1 MAAIALGEN
10 SGVPQ
15 SNSNQG
21 SEMNKNIHCIGR
33 LVASAL
39 CAGGFAAPALAQEPQ
54 EAVTDRHHQI
64 DEITVT
70 ATPLSRTVEQLAQ
83 PTSVMSGEDLAL
95 KQSTSIGETVSGEVG
110 VSSTYFGPVA
120 SRPVIRG
127 QFGERILVLTNGL
140 DGLDASALSED
151 HQVSVDGILAERV
164 EIVRGPATL
173 LYGSGAA
180 GGIVN
185 VVDARIISSPL
196 DEPFSGA
203 VALGADSAVG
213 KRSGAG
219 RVAFGSESIGVHLDW
234 FRRDTDNVEIP
245 GFAESALLRSM
256 EGDEHEEEG
265 HEEEEEAFG
274 VIENTDSETDGG
286 ALGLTWMGDRGYI
299 GVAASTFNSN
309 YGIPGHHHHDEE
321 GEEEPEEEEAVRVDL
336 EQRRVDLRSEYN
348 FDGPISRARFSL
360 ARSDYEHLELEG
372 SEVGTRFDTA
382 GIDSRLELRHADFGR
397 WQGAFGLQFKSVD
410 FNAIGE
416 EAFVPPSDTESSSVF
431 LFEEYSLTDTWVLQA
446 SARAERQTIKV
457 DASISP
463 EYRDTAYGASI
474 GAVWSFADDMSL
486 SANYALTERHPNSTE
501 LFAAGP
507 HLAVNRFEL
516 GSVILGDGF
525 LDKELSSN
533 LDVTLRGRNDLLEW
547 AVTGF
552 INDVDDYIRLG
563 PTGEEED
570 ELPVFEYRQ
579 TDARFYGYEA
589 EGRIEIF
596 DTAAGHMHARLFS
609 DFVYAEE
616 KGSGAYIPRL
626 PPLRYG
632 IGFHYVVD
640 RFSAGLEG
648 TFNTRQDKTAP
659 NELPT
664 DDYVLLSADLSYTL
678 DEQGL
683 FLFIRGTNLTDED
696 ARQHSSPLK
705 DTVPLPGRSLHVGLR
720 YDF

>member
-1 MAAIALGEN
+1 
-10 SGVPQ
+10 
-15 SNSNQG
+15 
-21 SEMNKNIHCIGR
+21 MNKNIHYVWRLGASA
-33 LVASAL
+33 LVASGVAV
-39 CAGGFAAPALAQEPQ
+39 PALAQEQ
-54 EAVTDRHHQI
+54 ETTADRHHQI
-64 DEITVT
+64 EEITVT
-70 ATPLSRTVEQLAQ
+70 ATPLARTVEQLAQ
-83 PTSVMSGEDLAL
+83 PTSVMSGENLAR

-127 QFGERILVLTNGL
+127 QYGERILVLTNGL
-140 DGLDASALSED
+140 DALDASALSED

-185 VVDARIISSPL
+185 VVDTRIISNPL
-196 DEPFSGA
+196 EQPFSGA
-203 VALGADSAVG
+203 VAFGADSAVG

-219 RVAFGSESIGVHLDW
+219 RVAFGTEDIGVHLDF
-234 FRRDTDNVEIP
+234 FRRDTDDVEIP
-245 GFAESALLRSM
+245 GFAESAILRSL
-256 EGDEHEEEG
+256 EEHEEEE
-265 HEEEEEAFG
+265 HEGEEEHEDEEEAFG
-274 VIENTDSETDGG
+274 VIENTDSKTDGG
-286 ALGLTWMGDRGYI
+286 AFGLTWTSDRGYMGI
-299 GVAASTFNSN
+299 VASTFNSN
-309 YGIPGHHHHDEE
+309 YGIPGHHPHHEE
-321 GEEEPEEEEAVRVDL
+321 GEEEHEEGEEHEEDEEDVRVDL
-336 EQRRVDLRSEYN
+336 EQRRVDVRGEYA

-360 ARSDYEHLELEG
+360 ARSDYEHQELEG
-372 SEVGTRFDTA
+372 SEVGTRFDTK
-382 GIDSRLELRHADFGR
+382 GIDSRLELRHSDFGK
-397 WQGAFGLQFKSVD
+397 WQGAFGFQFKSVD

-416 EAFVPPSDTESSSVF
+416 EAFVPPSDTRSSSLF
-431 LFEEYSLTDTWVLQA
+431 LFEEYGLTDTWVLQA
-446 SARAERQTIKV
+446 SARAERQTIEV
-457 DASISP
+457 DTSISP
-463 EYRDTAYGASI
+463 DYSDTAYGASI
-474 GAVWSFADDMSL
+474 GAVWTFAEDLSL

-516 GSVILGDGF
+516 GSVVLGDGF

-533 LDVTLRGRNDLLEW
+533 LDVTLRGRNQLLEW
-547 AVTGF
+547 SVTAF

-570 ELPVFEYRQ
+570 GLPVFEYRQ
-579 TDARFYGYEA
+579 TDAQFYGYEA

-596 DTAAGHMHARLFS
+596 DTAAGHVHARLFS

-616 KGSGAYIPRL
+616 KDSGAYIPRL

-632 IGFHYVVD
+632 IGFHYVAN
-640 RFSAGLEG
+640 RLSAGLEG
-648 TFNTRQDKTAP
+648 TFHTRQDKTAP

-664 DDYVLLSADLSYTL
+664 DDYVLLSADLSYAL
-678 DEQGL
+678 EDEGV

-705 DTVPLPGRSLHVGLR
+705 DTVPLPGRSVHVGLR